1 MPTLARS
8 VPKPLKVPS
17 LARSVPKP
25 LKVPAVKTA
34 EIRRQFNTRPGE
46 NPDTLA
52 VELRQFSC
60 RPEKI

>member
-1 MPTLARS
+1 MSTLLFLRNVRAGATRDAGYLPT
-8 VPKPLKVPS
+8 
-17 LARSVPKP
+17 
-25 LKVPAVKTA
+25 VKTA

>member
-1 MPTLARS
+1 MFVPKMHWHTDRTLAHAN
-8 VPKPLKVPS
+8 PKS
-17 LARSVPKP
+17 LTT
-25 LKVPAVKTA
+25 VKTA
-34 EIRRQFNTRPGE
+34 EIRRQFNTGPGE